1 MLFHLSFDA
10 EDPRHVA
17 EVIAELWGGRAF
29 PFPPVGVGSWV
40 AMAGDDRN
48 TTVEVYPRGVEL
60 VLAEGDAD
68 SYAVAGANGARSS
81 THFAMATGMS
91 VEQVTA
97 IGQREGW
104 PVKYRKRGG
113 AFGVVEVW
121 LEDRLMIEVL
131 TPEMQAEYLA
141 AMSPEGWRAALEFWV
156 EGTRLIEVL
165 TPEMQAEYLATVTID
180 GYQRMLAAG
189 APAAA

>member
-60 VLAEGDAD
+60 VPAEGDAD

-113 AFGVVEVW
+113 AFGV
-121 LEDRLMIEVL
+121 
-131 TPEMQAEYLA
+131 
-141 AMSPEGWRAALEFWV
+141 LEFWV